1 MGGGL
6 GGLGLA
12 HHPVSAGGK
21 GSGIFDESMPVQ
33 TRQRLNPPGGKTSD
47 IFGSPVTAASPLA
60 HPNKA
65 KDHVLLHEGEEPT
78 PDLKASA
85 SASPRLPR
93 QEPASKVAPKGGSLH
108 PGACA
113 PGGQP

>member
-1 MGGGL
+1 MTFW
-6 GGLGLA
+6 
-12 HHPVSAGGK
+12 V
-21 GSGIFDESMPVQ
+21 
-33 TRQRLNPPGGKTSD
+33 
-47 IFGSPVTAASPLA
+47 PVTAASPLA

-93 QEPASKVAPKGGSLH
+93 QEPASKVAQGRQPALRSPRPWWTAMS
-108 PGACA
+108 PGWAH
-113 PGGQP
+113 GRTLTTKS